1 MYKIKVINTVTGVI
15 WWEYG
20 FSRYMMKRI
29 HFFFH
34 EGDLACYSIYEILD
48 ISKLAF
54 SFKAL
59 KKCLTNAT
67 TLCYN

>member
-1 MYKIKVINTVTGVI
+1 MYKIKVINTETGI
-15 WWEYG
+15 IFFEYG
-20 FSRYMMKRI
+20 FSRYMMKRV

-34 EGDLACYSIYEILD
+34 EVDSENYHIYEILD

-54 SFKAL
+54 SFKIF

-67 TLCYN
+67 IL

>member
-1 MYKIKVINTVTGVI
+1 MYKIKVINTETGI
-15 WWEYG
+15 IFFEYG
-20 FSRYMMKRI
+20 FSRYIVKRI

-34 EGDLACYSIYEILD
+34 EVDSDNYHIYTILN

-54 SFKAL
+54 SFKTF

-67 TLCYN
+67 TL

>member
-1 MYKIKVINTVTGVI
+1 MYKIKVINTETGVFFC
-15 WWEYG
+15 EYG
-20 FSRYMMKRI
+20 FSRYMMKRT

-34 EGDLACYSIYEILD
+34 EVDSDNYRIYTILD

-54 SFKAL
+54 SFKTF

-67 TLCYN
+67 TL